1 MTPTYDWHLLKNL
14 KHLHLIGDL
23 VLTGNP
29 NSSKFIRGDGS
40 WAIPTVDVNNIV
52 ASGTPSAS
60 TYLRGDGSWATISVA
75 SGDVVGPSS
84 AIDNALVR
92 FDQNTGKLVKSSLY
106 STLDNNGQLVLT
118 AGTASSIPATLRG
131 ASSQTGHLLLFQ
143 SSTPA
148 TLAYVDKSGYWNYN
162 SPTSRNAFLNLK
174 PVSESTS
181 HYYLYAERYNGS
193 EWFYVDTQANMRLW
207 GTLLI
212 SARTN
217 SIGTRALYA
226 EKYGASGNVKA
237 VEFSCI
243 APSSMTG
250 NHIGVYFNSDVRPA
264 ASNFSG
270 TLMAAKF
277 YLYFEQNNATSST
290 GSLYGS
296 YYTFDDQGLYG
307 TLANLYLD
315 YKDGMRLIRSTAVV
329 TNFYGS
335 YIKGDGTSHAGDIK
349 NQYGLYIG
357 NISLGSILKYAVYT
371 NSGLVHFGD
380 TVDLASGK
388 NLTLLAG
395 NITTDTTTGTK
406 IGTATT
412 QKLGFWN
419 ATPIVQPTTAVTAST
434 FVANTSGIANDTATF
449 DGYTIGQVV
458 KALRNIGILA

>member
-1 MTPTYDWHLLKNL
+1 MSRTFATSK
-14 KHLHLIGDL
+14 G
-23 VLTGNP
+23 TGN
-29 NSSKFIRGDGS
+29 
-40 WAIPTVDVNNIV
+40 
-52 ASGTPSAS
+52 
-60 TYLRGDGSWATISVA
+60 
-75 SGDVVGPSS
+75 VVGASS
-84 AIDNALVR
+84 STDNAIVR
-92 FDQNTGKLVKSSLY
+92 WDGATGKLI
-106 STLDNNGQLVLT
+106 Q
-118 AGTASSIPATLRG
+118 SISYPTIN
-131 ASSQTGHLLLFQ
+131 
-143 SSTPA
+143 
-148 TLAYVDKSGYWNYN
+148 DSGFYEFN
-162 SPTSRNAFLNLK
+162 SPTSRSAILNLK

-181 HYYLYAERYNGS
+181 YYYLYGEKYNGA

-226 EKYGASGNVKA
+226 EKYGASGNVTA
-237 VEFSCI
+237 VEFGCI
-243 APSSMTG
+243 APSSMSGT
-250 NHIGVYFNSDVRPA
+250 HTGVYFNSDVRPGS
-264 ASNFSG
+264 SNFSG
-270 TLMAAKF
+270 SLYGAKY
-277 YLYFEQNNATSST
+277 YLYFANNNGTTST

-296 YYTFDDQGLYG
+296 YYTFDDQSTYG
-307 TLANLYLD
+307 TLSNIYMD
-315 YKDGMRLIRSTAVV
+315 YKDGMRLIRSTGVV

-335 YIKGDGTSHAGDIK
+335 YIKGDGTSHAGTIT

-357 NISLGSILKYAVYT
+357 NISLGGTLKYSIYT

-449 DGYTIGQVV
+449 DGYTIGQIV